1 MCTLDKELMILENQN
16 LIYGVLKKYNRVH
29 DEDLFQVG
37 AIGLIKAVNSFDE
50 SRKVSFSS
58 FAYTCINNEI
68 LIYFRKQKNKS
79 FYHSANLVSYNAPMN
94 EENGNGTF
102 EDLISY
108 EPDFDQRLVFEE
120 LYHNVNNLT
129 PIEKELI
136 ISYYGLYDTTPIKQ
150 VALSQKFHMSQA
162 NVSRVIR
169 RAMKKIR
176 VAMEV

>member
-1 MCTLDKELMILENQN
+1 MCTLDKETMILENQN
-16 LIYGVLKKYNRVH
+16 LIYGVLKKYNSVH

-37 AIGLIKAVNSFDE
+37 TVGLIKAVEAFDE

-79 FYHSANLVSYNAPMN
+79 INHSYNLVSYNAHMN

-102 EDLISY
+102 EDLLFY
-108 EPDFDQRLVFEE
+108 EPDFDQKLIFEE
-120 LYHNVNNLT
+120 LYHNVNNLSS
-129 PIEKELI
+129 IEKELI
-136 ISYYGLYDTTPIKQ
+136 VSYYGLYDTPPIKQ
-150 VALSQKFHMSQA
+150 VALSKKFHMSQA

-169 RAMKKIR
+169 RAIKKIR
-176 VAMEV
+176 VAMED

>member
-1 MCTLDKELMILENQN
+1 MEALFYLF
-16 LIYGVLKKYNRVH
+16 YN
-29 DEDLFQVG
+29 
-37 AIGLIKAVNSFDE
+37 S
-50 SRKVSFSS
+50 
-58 FAYTCINNEI
+58 T
-68 LIYFRKQKNKS
+68 
-79 FYHSANLVSYNAPMN
+79 NLVSYNAPMN
-94 EENGNGTF
+94 EENGAGTS

-136 ISYYGLYDTTPIKQ
+136 ICYYGLYDTTPIKQ
-150 VALSQKFHMSQA
+150 VALSKKFNMSQA

-176 VAMEV
+176 VSMEV